1 MDLSLLQNGK
11 RLRKKGQKQR
21 WAIMAIAKHVIVT
34 EGMESLILR
43 QIAAKADMEL
53 GNLQYYFPTRDD
65 LLEAI
70 VRHVFEEDVRTISNT
85 EVVEDLEKTFN
96 ELLDLW
102 TAGSGL
108 IYGLRF
114 AATYGSPRFSELK
127 AMVFGEFFNH
137 MSALIK
143 EKNPSLPKSER
154 LNRARLITA
163 LLDGAGAQSH
173 PPPKRQFAKFK
184 TDVVDLA
191 VHIAM
196 SQTQ

>member
-1 MDLSLLQNGK
+1 MDLSLLQHGK
-11 RLRKKGQKQR
+11 RLSKKGQKQR

-108 IYGLRF
+108 IYGLIF
-114 AATYGSPRFSELK
+114 AATYGSPRFSELN

-143 EKNPSLPKSER
+143 EKNPSVSAPDR

-163 LLDGAGAQSH
+163 LLDVVTAQSLTAS
-173 PPPKRQFAKFK
+173 KGQLAKLRA
-184 TDVVDLA
+184 DAVDFA

-196 SQTQ
+196 R